1 MPNCTI
7 YYQNSEVKVPV
18 LKLDSLIAVL
28 KLRINLIRVIGL
40 SEGIKSLGSV
50 EAGMYGCS

>member
-1 MPNCTI
+1 MPNCII

-40 SEGIKSLGSV
+40 SEGVWYTRG
-50 EAGMYGCS
+50 